1 MNRYKKF
8 QELIGGDPTIPN
20 EIEIPN
26 ALICKITLDL
36 FSDPVVN
43 ETGITYEKDALL
55 RHIKTKGKVDPTTKQ
70 KISGKLFPNFAI
82 K

>member
-1 MNRYKKF
+1 M
-8 QELIGGDPTIPN
+8 
-20 EIEIPN
+20 
-26 ALICKITLDL
+26 
-36 FSDPVVN
+36 VN

-55 RHIKTKGKVDPTTKQ
+55 RHIKTKGKIDPTTKQ

>member
-1 MNRYKKF
+1 M
-8 QELIGGDPTIPN
+8 IGGDPNISN

-36 FSDPVVN
+36 FSDPVVT

-55 RHIKTKGKVDPTTKQ
+55 RHIKTKGK
-70 KISGKLFPNFAI
+70 
-82 K
+82 

>member
-1 MNRYKKF
+1 M
-8 QELIGGDPTIPN
+8 
-20 EIEIPN
+20 
-26 ALICKITLDL
+26 
-36 FSDPVVN
+36 VN

-55 RHIKTKGKVDPTTKQ
+55 RHIEIKGKIDPTTKQ